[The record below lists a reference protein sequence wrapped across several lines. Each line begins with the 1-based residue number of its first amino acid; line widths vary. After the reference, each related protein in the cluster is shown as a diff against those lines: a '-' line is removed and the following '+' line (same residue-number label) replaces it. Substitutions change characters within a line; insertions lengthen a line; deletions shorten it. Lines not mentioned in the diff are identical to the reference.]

1 MTLSII
7 TIKTMSFDDMVSF
20 YEDKLELSVKERGRD
35 YVIFDIG
42 LEIIKAKAVS
52 NVDLFFESF
61 ALDSIISKLDDLN
74 ISIGREGERI
84 AITEDC
90 DGNNIVI
97 RELRESLSKPREMTI
112 SRI

>member
-1 MTLSII
+1 MTLSMI

-42 LEIIKAKAVS
+42 LEIIKGRNTS
-52 NVDLFFESF
+52 NVDLFFETF
-61 ALDSIISKLDDLN
+61 ALDSIISRLDDLH
-74 ISIGREGERI
+74 ISIGSNGERV
-84 AITEDC
+84 ASTEDS

-97 RELRESLSKPREMTI
+97 RELRETLSKPREMTI